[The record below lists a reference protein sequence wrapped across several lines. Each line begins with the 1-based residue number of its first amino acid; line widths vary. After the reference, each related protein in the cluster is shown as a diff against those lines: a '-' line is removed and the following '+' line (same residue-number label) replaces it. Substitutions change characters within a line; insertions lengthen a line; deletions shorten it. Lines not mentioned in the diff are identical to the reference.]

1 METIVEDLNNN
12 EEIIVRLSKLEEQI
26 SILRNNRNECN
37 QLTKDSIS
45 KRNEINE
52 QINDLLAKAKEYMT
66 KRDEFNNQVKLF
78 KKKRKDLQENL
89 QQNKTL
95 LDELVEKEPSVNQ
108 FDLKKRRRSMS
119 NLNEKIDK
127 LEWEL
132 QTSVLS
138 SDKEKEIIQHLEKL
152 SDQLN
157 KTAEKVHITSQQT
170 QLWKE
175 ISSSQKQIN
184 SLHTQIIDMAKESQI
199 YHNLMNQ
206 TLHKV
211 HSLRKNAN
219 DHHKKF
225 INHKKAADNF
235 HRDFLSKVSE
245 KNELRSKFKEVQ
257 QKMKKQMEEKLRI
270 NLEENTKKA
279 FEKYENGENLSL
291 DEFRL
296 LVEKGLI

>member
-52 QINDLLAKAKEYMT
+52 QINDLLAKAKEYMI

-89 QQNKTL
+89 KQNKTL

-108 FDLKKRRRSMS
+108 FDLRKRRRTMS

-152 SDQLN
+152 SNQLN
-157 KTAEKVHITSQQT
+157 KAAEKVHITSQQT

-206 TLHKV
+206 NFHKV
-211 HSLRKNAN
+211 NSLRKNAN
-219 DHHKKF
+219 NHHKKF
-225 INHKKAADNF
+225 INYKKAADNF
-235 HRDFLSKVSE
+235 HRDFLSQVS
-245 KNELRSKFKEVQ
+245 
-257 QKMKKQMEEKLRI
+257 
-270 NLEENTKKA
+270 
-279 FEKYENGENLSL
+279 
-291 DEFRL
+291 
-296 LVEKGLI
+296 